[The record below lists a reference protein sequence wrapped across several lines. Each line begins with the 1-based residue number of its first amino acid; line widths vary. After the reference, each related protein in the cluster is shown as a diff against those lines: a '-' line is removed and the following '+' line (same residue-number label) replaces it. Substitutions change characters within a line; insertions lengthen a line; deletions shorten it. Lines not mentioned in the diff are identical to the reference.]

1 MKMIVMMTDNVE
13 PDFNFDHNDNDVD
26 QFLNS
31 PITEKEI
38 KNVVL
43 K

>member
-1 MKMIVMMTDNVE
+1 MKMIVMMTYNVE